1 MGSIPTIATMAIIYK
16 KGDVLNSGEHVI
28 VHGCNC
34 FNTMGSGIAKQIKK
48 RYPKAYTV
56 DQVTKKGDRTKL
68 GRFSHAIIDD
78 HDVIIVN
85 AYTQYRY
92 GRDKVYVDYD
102 ALKTAM
108 DRICLDM
115 PPGIIAMPKIG
126 CGLAGGDW
134 DVVSEIL
141 ESVSKKY
148 NRTFHVYLCGPEW
161 VEEEPEVS
169 VNFFDYN

>member
-1 MGSIPTIATMAIIYK
+1 MAIVYK
-16 KGDVLNSGEHVI
+16 KGNVLNSGERVI

-34 FNTMGSGIAKQIKK
+34 FNTMGSGIAKQIKR

-56 DQVTKKGDRTKL
+56 DQATRKGDRGKL
-68 GRFSHAIIDD
+68 GRFSQAIIDD

-92 GRDKVYVDYD
+92 GRDKVHVDYD
-102 ALKTAM
+102 ALKTVIS
-108 DRICLDM
+108 RICVDIRE
-115 PPGIIAMPKIG
+115 GTIAMPKIG

-141 ESVSKKY
+141 ESVSEKY
-148 NRTFHVYLCGPEW
+148 GRTFHVYLGGPEW